1 MVVAVDKNGFVED
14 IDILSPRSPSFH
26 DAADGTAAVDDPACA
41 VVGVVSAR
49 GTLQPAQRLWGLKL
63 FAMYTVPCLA
73 RTV

>member
-49 GTLQPAQRLWGLKL
+49 GTAASTAGLKL